1 MWNNH
6 AFMGGH
12 RKGVRVNGREGRE
25 TKEGSG
31 GMRESW
37 RIPLQELMMM

>member
-1 MWNNH
+1 
-6 AFMGGH
+6 MGGH

-31 GMRESW
+31 GMDEGGF
-37 RIPLQELMMM
+37 LYKN